1 MTLEKLLG
9 RPLLSMLIEVVSNDN
24 SCLNHYGNKKVVW
37 GEAGHCWIVQELPL
51 SDGLQY
57 DLHGLQAVAIL
68 LDEGLHFVKRLLRC
82 DVTPSTYQVVNNGPQ
97 FGKLLLYSVC

>member
-51 SDGLQY
+51 SDGL
-57 DLHGLQAVAIL
+57 
-68 LDEGLHFVKRLLRC
+68 
-82 DVTPSTYQVVNNGPQ
+82 
-97 FGKLLLYSVC
+97 